1 MRRHVRYRPLG
12 KPRQVNVQ
20 VGMDNSREAEI
31 VDESIGGMGLRIPD
45 ASGISLGQ
53 DIEVELKSGTTVGTV
68 VRLEREGTAYL
79 LGVRFRDG

>member
-20 VGMDNSREAEI
+20 VGMDESREAEI
-31 VDESIGGMGLRIPD
+31 VDESIGGMGLKVPD

-53 DIEVELKSGTTVGTV
+53 EIEIEKRTGTVIGQV
-68 VRLEREGTAYL
+68 VRLEREGTAYHV
-79 LGVRFRDG
+79 GVRFRD